1 MQNCVYDG
9 TFSENILI
17 VGKTA
22 CGKTYFTQKL
32 TLNNAFG
39 ELKKVEW
46 VSYMQL
52 NSEREAEIKS
62 CFSCP
67 VEFHYPKELEK
78 FNDLLGVFKAHYLQ
92 QQQLL
97 TPIRLMKKKLKI
109 VVLVKKQNVISLLI
123 WTTFLV

>member
-1 MQNCVYDG
+1 MQNYFYDG
-9 TFSENILI
+9 TFFENILI
-17 VGKTA
+17 AGKTA

-78 FNDLLGVFKAHYLQ
+78 FNDLLEVFKAHYLQ

>member
-9 TFSENILI
+9 TFFENILI

-52 NSEREAEIKS
+52 NSEREAEIRS

-78 FNDLLGVFKAHYLQ
+78 FNDLLEVFKAHYLQ

>member
-1 MQNCVYDG
+1 MQNYVYDG

-17 VGKTA
+17 AGKTA

-39 ELKKVEW
+39 ELKRVEW

-78 FNDLLGVFKAHYLQ
+78 FNDLLEVFKAHYLQ

-97 TPIRLMKKKLKI
+97 TPIRFMKKKLKI

>member
-1 MQNCVYDG
+1 MQNYVYDG
-9 TFSENILI
+9 TLSENILI

-22 CGKTYFTQKL
+22 CEKTYFTQKL

-78 FNDLLGVFKAHYLQ
+78 FNDLLEVFKAHYLQ

>member
-1 MQNCVYDG
+1 MQNYVYDG

-17 VGKTA
+17 AGKTA

-39 ELKKVEW
+39 ELKRVEW

-78 FNDLLGVFKAHYLQ
+78 FNDLLEVFKAHYLQ